1 MSNYSKNLQ
10 GENSK
15 LFVSPQVEY
24 TTDASIRLFMANA
37 ASGEIGVY
45 LEDGTLQT
53 GALTAGDVFKVVQMR
68 DGYVNA
74 TPLVKFSEIVRSIY
88 IDYVAPVRQISYIG
102 YANTGSDDLSF
113 DFTGASV
120 TNALTA
126 GISVRDTSPGNMP
139 FPVQE
144 GYATITSATQD
155 EYTTLASIVSDL
167 NGDYDYERTQPD
179 RFVKAEITSNGS
191 PTYLSSTID
200 PTLVNGS
207 TVVTYSGNVTV
218 AAGAFLTIRGAIYKV
233 ATGVTSGT
241 SLIIDRPYQG
251 ASETIDVSA
260 ETTVFGNAVAYTSGT
275 TKLGVRLTSLFDES
289 HFKVVGV
296 DNLYLSP
303 VTYSTAWKLG
313 TGSYDKI
320 SEWEN
325 RQAAIWDG
333 VGSTVNAAFASD
345 YGQPT
350 KFAGSTLLYDL
361 LLLEIAPSIQPSAVP
376 TQGRQVQFEKI
387 AIAIPNTG
395 TTPEAELKTV
405 FGL

>member
-15 LFVSPQVEY
+15 LFVSPAIAY
-24 TTDASIRLFMANA
+24 TTDASIRLFLANA
-37 ASGEIGVY
+37 PSGEIGVY

-53 GALTAGDVFKVVQMR
+53 GALAAGDVFKIVQMR
-68 DGYVNA
+68 DGVINA
-74 TPLVKFSEIVRSIY
+74 TPLIKFDSIVRSAY
-88 IDYVAPVRQISYIG
+88 IDYVAPVRQVSYIG
-102 YANTGSDDLSF
+102 CEAAITGTSDLSF
-113 DFTGASV
+113 NFTGASV

-144 GYATITSATQD
+144 GYATITSTTQD
-155 EYTTLASIVSDL
+155 EYTTLAQIVSDL
-167 NGDYDYERTQPD
+167 NGDFDYERTQPD
-179 RFVKAEITSNGS
+179 RFVKAEIVSNGAL
-191 PTYLSSTID
+191 TGLGQTAAV
-200 PTLVNGS
+200 VNGS
-207 TVVTYSGNVTV
+207 VNVT
-218 AAGAFLTIRGAIYKV
+218 AGAAVTLSDGTLLSLAGVIYQVNGAVSSSTAIV
-233 ATGVTSGT
+233 
-241 SLIIDRPYQG
+241 LDRPYQG
-251 ASETIDVSA
+251 STATLASG
-260 ETTVFGNAVAYTSGT
+260 TTTSTAATSAYTSGT
-275 TKLGVRLTSLFDES
+275 TKLGVKLTSLYDES

-313 TGSYDKI
+313 TGSYAMI

-333 VGSTVNAAFASD
+333 VGSTINAAFASD

-350 KFAGSTLLYDL
+350 KLASSSLTYDL
-361 LLLEIAPSIQPSAVP
+361 LILEMAPEVFPAAALP
-376 TQGRQVQFEKI
+376 TYKQTQIEKI
-387 AIAIPNTG
+387 AIAIPSSG
-395 TTPEAELKTV
+395 TTPETDLKTI